1 MHVLKRRHN
10 NNNKQ
15 NIISLSI
22 HNTSSARNKSV
33 YKEVSKLSNYIVWKF
48 QYLFFDSYLTLY

>member
-33 YKEVSKLSNYIVWKF
+33 YKEVSKLSNYIV
-48 QYLFFDSYLTLY
+48 